1 MDYQLVLQIKG
12 DDCLDFDSLVNLE
25 DRLQRLV
32 EPIADVDGHDMG
44 SGEMNIFVLTADPVA
59 TFKRAKPLLSDASL
73 LGKVGV
79 AYRELRSDDFT
90 VIWPESSTEYFVV
103 A

>member
-12 DDCLDFDSLVNLE
+12 DDCLDFDALVNLE
-25 DRLQRLV
+25 DELQRLV

-59 TFKRAKPLLSDASL
+59 TFERAKQLLSNASL
-73 LGKVGV
+73 LDKVGV
-79 AYRELRSDDFT
+79 AYRELRSEDFT
-90 VIWPESSTEYFVV
+90 IIWPESSTEDFVV